1 MTLVHQTD
9 IALPAHRTPGGFDH
23 AAVHGA
29 SARLYVA
36 HTANDTID
44 VLDCA
49 TDRYLHAIPNL
60 TGVAGAL
67 VSEERHLV
75 FTSNRGEHTVG
86 IFAPDAEADLVK
98 VAVGIGPNGLA
109 YDPGRD
115 RLVVANVGDPQIP
128 HSYTVSIVDVAAH
141 AVIASVPGPGRTR
154 WAVFDPQQEVFFV
167 NIADPAQIIV
177 IDARHPQQ
185 IAHVYAIPA
194 AGPHGLDLDVAQGRL
209 YCACD
214 ARVLVCVDA
223 WSGRVL
229 DERALSGSPDVI
241 FFNPSLRHLYVAI
254 GDPGIIDVCD
264 TGTMQLLETVVTA
277 QGAHTIAFDA
287 ARNKVYAFL
296 PHTHQA
302 AVYIDQDAC
311 AATTKE

>member
-1 MTLVHQTD
+1 MTLVHHTD
-9 IALPAHRTPGGFDH
+9 IALPSHRTPGGFDH
-23 AAVHGA
+23 AAVHRA

-36 HTANDTID
+36 HTANDAID
-44 VLDCA
+44 VMDCA

-60 TGVAGAL
+60 IGVAGAL
-67 VSEERHLV
+67 VSDERYVV
-75 FTSNRGEHTVG
+75 FTSNRGENTVG
-86 IFAPDAEADLVK
+86 IFAPGAEAGLVK

-115 RLVVANVGDPQIP
+115 LLVVANVGDSKIP
-128 HSYTVSIVDVAAH
+128 HSYTVSIVDVAAQ
-141 AVIASVPGPGRTR
+141 AVIASVPVPGRTR

-167 NIADPAQIIV
+167 NIADPAQIVV

-194 AGPHGLDLDVAQGRL
+194 AGPHGLDLDMAQGRL

-223 WSGRVL
+223 RSGRVL
-229 DERALSGSPDVI
+229 DERALSGSPDVM
-241 FFNPSLRHLYVAI
+241 FLNSSLGHLYVAI
-254 GDPGIIDVCD
+254 GDPGVIDVFD
-264 TGTMQLLETVVTA
+264 TRAMQLLETVVTA

-302 AVYIDQDAC
+302 AVYIDRGA
-311 AATTKE
+311 

>member
-1 MTLVHQTD
+1 MTLVHHTN

-49 TDRYLHAIPNL
+49 TDRYLHAIPGL

-67 VSEERHLV
+67 VSEERNLV

-115 RLVVANVGDPQIP
+115 RLAVANIGD
-128 HSYTVSIVDVAAH
+128 
-141 AVIASVPGPGRTR
+141 
-154 WAVFDPQQEVFFV
+154 FV
-167 NIADPAQIIV
+167 
-177 IDARHPQQ
+177 R
-185 IAHVYAIPA
+185 
-194 AGPHGLDLDVAQGRL
+194 
-209 YCACD
+209 
-214 ARVLVCVDA
+214 ARVA
-223 WSGRVL
+223 
-229 DERALSGSPDVI
+229 
-241 FFNPSLRHLYVAI
+241 
-254 GDPGIIDVCD
+254 
-264 TGTMQLLETVVTA
+264 
-277 QGAHTIAFDA
+277 
-287 ARNKVYAFL
+287 
-296 PHTHQA
+296 
-302 AVYIDQDAC
+302 
-311 AATTKE
+311 

>member
-1 MTLVHQTD
+1 MKDMTMTLVHQTD

-29 SARLYVA
+29 RPRLYVA

-60 TGVAGAL
+60 TSVAGAL

-128 HSYTVSIVDVAAH
+128 DSYTVSIVDVGAPRRGAR
-141 AVIASVPGPGRTR
+141 VPGPGR
-154 WAVFDPQQEVFFV
+154 
-167 NIADPAQIIV
+167 
-177 IDARHPQQ
+177 ARRTWVHPRR
-185 IAHVYAIPA
+185 
-194 AGPHGLDLDVAQGRL
+194 AG
-209 YCACD
+209 
-214 ARVLVCVDA
+214 LVV
-223 WSGRVL
+223 RM
-229 DERALSGSPDVI
+229 R
-241 FFNPSLRHLYVAI
+241 
-254 GDPGIIDVCD
+254 
-264 TGTMQLLETVVTA
+264 
-277 QGAHTIAFDA
+277 
-287 ARNKVYAFL
+287 
-296 PHTHQA
+296 
-302 AVYIDQDAC
+302 
-311 AATTKE
+311 